1 MVFTGI
7 VEEIG
12 QVISLYKQENHVLL
26 SVQATKVLQDVHI
39 GDSIALNG
47 VCLTVCS
54 FDHQS
59 FVVGIS
65 PETMRRTNLG
75 QLKESSPVNLERALS
90 AQGRF
95 GGHIVQG
102 HVDGVGTI
110 RSIYPEG
117 DSLWFWVETRKD
129 IAAFI
134 VEKGYVAVDGTSLT
148 VCATQDCSFQ
158 FMLVAY
164 TQQHVSWP
172 RFGLACS
179 STHISRLFFL
189 KSKLVIKSILR
200 WIFSENTSTNL

>member
-12 QVISLYKQENHVLL
+12 KVGSLYREESHLLL
-26 SVQATKVLQDVHI
+26 SILAKVVLRDLHI
-39 GDSIALNG
+39 GDSIAVNG

-54 FDHQS
+54 FDDRS

-65 PETMRRTNLG
+65 PETLRRTNLE

-110 RSIYPEG
+110 RSMYPEG
-117 DSLWFWVETRKD
+117 DSLWFWVETNKE
-129 IAAFI
+129 IAQFV
-134 VEKGYVAVDGTSLT
+134 VEKGYIAVDGTSLT

-164 TQQHVSWP
+164 TQQHVILSQKQIGDQVNLEVDILGKYVKQ
-172 RFGLACS
+172 F
-179 STHISRLFFL
+179 
-189 KSKLVIKSILR
+189 IKQD
-200 WIFSENTSTNL
+200 

>member
-12 QVISLYKQENHVLL
+12 KVGSLDKEETHLLL
-26 SVQATKVLQDVHI
+26 SIFAKQVLQDLHI
-39 GDSIALNG
+39 GDSIAVNG

-54 FDHQS
+54 FDDQS

-65 PETMRRTNLG
+65 PETLRRTNLE
-75 QLKESSPVNLERALS
+75 QLKEASPVNLERALS

-110 RSIYPEG
+110 RSMYPEG
-117 DSLWFWVETRKD
+117 DSLWFWVDTTRE
-129 IAAFI
+129 IAAFV
-134 VEKGYVAVDGTSLT
+134 VEKGYIAVDGTSLT

-164 TQQHVSWP
+164 TQQHVILP
-172 RFGLACS
+172 QKQVGDQVNLEVDILGKYVKQF
-179 STHISRLFFL
+179 
-189 KSKLVIKSILR
+189 IKQD
-200 WIFSENTSTNL
+200 